1 MNLKVTVC
9 ALVLIALTIGVS
21 AGNVGCR
28 VEPTASAA
36 SEAEKSMPVASV
48 EYVEVADQLDDQ
60 QLLEAERQL
69 ELSLA
74 VARDLKKAAA
84 DMAEAAAWTER
95 RQR

>member
-21 AGNVGCR
+21 AGSVGCR
-28 VEPTASAA
+28 VEPIASAA
-36 SEAEKSMPVASV
+36 SEAEKSMPVTSIDF
-48 EYVEVADQLDDQ
+48 EVTDHLDDQ

-74 VARDLKKAAA
+74 VARDLRDAAA
-84 DMAEAAAWTER
+84 DMAKAAASNER